1 MTAQDPRSR
10 DHLDAPGGP
19 GAEPPRRRRLTFAR
33 VRVVVLV
40 GIMILLIGSRALFAT
55 ERVQVT
61 WPAVVLGYGVPI
73 AATAL
78 LACAMTRR
86 PGDRRFD
93 VTALSLSS
101 SAFAV
106 LCSTVNGSV
115 VVTPALGVVLS
126 VAATIWATVSRGDRQ
141 QWKIPDVGGR
151 R

>member
-19 GAEPPRRRRLTFAR
+19 GAEPARRRRLTFAR

-40 GIMILLIGSRALFAT
+40 GIMVLLIGSRALFAT

-61 WPAVVLGYGVPI
+61 WPAVILGYGVPI

-101 SAFAV
+101 AFAV
-106 LCSTVNGSV
+106 LCSTVNESV

-126 VAATIWATVSRGDRQ
+126 VAAMIWATVSRGYRQ
-141 QWKIPDVGGR
+141 QSKIPDVGGR